1 MDPKICCIK
10 ECENVV
16 LALGLCDKHWKRNRK
31 FGSPI
36 AVARHSGSF
45 RGLSAETRFFMQVKK
60 TDTCWEWIGA
70 RDAHGYGVFK
80 GEVGGVLFKRAHRF
94 SLAFHTGDLLVGT
107 QALHSCDNPCCVN
120 PAHLRAGTCAE
131 NMAEKIA
138 KGRARAPQGTRNRA
152 AILTDEQ
159 AAAILADP
167 RPYAAIAADYGVAAA
182 TIGSLK
188 QRHSWRHIAGEVVRH
203 KRVGKQGETCYAA
216 KLTAEDVLAIRASSE
231 PGKDLALKYGVSPQ
245 SITDIRKRRSWSH
258 I

>member
-1 MDPKICCIK
+1 
-10 ECENVV
+10 
-16 LALGLCDKHWKRNRK
+16 
-31 FGSPI
+31 
-36 AVARHSGSF
+36 
-45 RGLSAETRFFMQVKK
+45 
-60 TDTCWEWIGA
+60 
-70 RDAHGYGVFK
+70 VFK

-94 SLAFHTGDLLVGT
+94 SLAFHTGDLLIGT

-131 NMAEKIA
+131 NMAEKVA
-138 KGRARAPQGTRNRA
+138 KGRSRAPRGADRPNA
-152 AILTDEQ
+152 VLTDEQ